1 MSTNYR
7 HPWLAGVALA
17 GMLLSAV
24 HAAEPKLPRDGWV
37 SWQIPAVDRAPAW
50 CCCANGGRADSAAV
64 PCRLDDRHDGWNI
77 RNRDATTAA
86 VKVYVRTQGGT
97 IERLQVLSADC
108 PVETA
113 TPVET
118 LNDVSLD
125 DSVHWLA
132 SQVRSSAEDAVTH
145 RPLGESALAALA
157 LHRGDLARD
166 SLAGFARDPDM
177 EIRKWSVFWLAM
189 LRGAEGA
196 EITSSVMFN
205 DADPRVREHAA
216 FALSQSHAPRVT
228 TDLARLGNTDK
239 SGEVRAKAWFW
250 LAHTGAAES
259 EAAIGAALH
268 HDADAGVREQAI
280 FALSRLPGE
289 RAPRALIAAAED
301 RTLPH
306 EIRKRAVFW
315 LSQSN
320 SDAAQA
326 YLDKVLATR

>member
-1 MSTNYR
+1 VNTNYR
-7 HPWLAGVALA
+7 HKWIAGVTLA
-17 GMLLSAV
+17 GMLLSVA
-24 HAAEPKLPRDGWV
+24 HAAEPKLPRDGWA
-37 SWQIPAVDRAPAW
+37 SWEIPAVDHAPAW
-50 CCCANGGRADSAAV
+50 CCCANGGPTDSAAV

-86 VKVYVRTQGGT
+86 VKVYVRTQGGKVD
-97 IERLQVLSADC
+97 RLQVLSADC

-118 LNDVSLD
+118 LHDVSPD
-125 DSVHWLA
+125 DSVHWLV
-132 SQVRSSAEDAVTH
+132 SQVRSSAEDALTH

-157 LHRGDLARD
+157 LHPGDLARD
-166 SLAGFARDPDM
+166 SLARFSRDPDV
-177 EIRKWSVFWLAM
+177 ETRKWSVFWLAL

-196 EITSSVMFN
+196 EITSSVMFD

-216 FALSQSHAPRVT
+216 FALSQSHAPRVA
-228 TDLARLGNTDK
+228 TDLVRLGNTDK

-250 LAHTGAAES
+250 LAHTGAAQS
-259 EAAIGAALH
+259 EAAIGAALRQ
-268 HDADAGVREQAI
+268 DADASVREQAI
-280 FALSRLPGE
+280 FALSQLPGD
-289 RAPRALIAAAED
+289 RASRALITAAED
-301 RTLPH
+301 RALPR

-326 YLDKVLATR
+326 YLEKVLATR